1 MYDKLISVYENS
13 ESIEDHQVIS
23 LYEFMGSLS
32 TEDDSIR
39 MINYINENRN
49 RFQFDRLKH
58 NVSKNGSF
66 SKDEKM
72 KIEDSRNIG
81 ELLDVFDSKLPQ
93 YCFSGYYDTQQEKYI
108 HSGLY
113 TLEFRAIE
121 REILRHKLNNDPYV
135 IIQFP
140 SFDGNSIIAIVLG
153 KKESTPIG
161 IEEVSRFHSD
171 NFDEIYRYYVRNLDF
186 IPNRKYSNYSEGIS
200 QPYLEDTV
208 INKDVDEFFWRK
220 E

>member
-13 ESIEDHQVIS
+13 ESKEDHKVIS
-23 LYEFMGSLS
+23 FYDFMGSLS

-39 MINYINENRN
+39 MIDYINENRN

-58 NVSKNGSF
+58 NVIKNGSF
-66 SKDEKM
+66 SIDEK
-72 KIEDSRNIG
+72 KVIEASRNIE
-81 ELLDVFDSKLPQ
+81 ELLNVLEAKLPQ
-93 YCFSGYYDTQQEKYI
+93 CCFSGYYDTKERKYI

-113 TLEFRAIE
+113 TLEFRVIE
-121 REILRHKLNNDPYV
+121 RNILQNKLNGDPY
-135 IIQFP
+135 ILTHFP
-140 SFDGNSIIAIVLG
+140 SFDGNSIIAIVMG
-153 KKESTPIG
+153 KKESTPISL
-161 IEEVSRFHSD
+161 EEVSRYHSD

-186 IPNRKYSNYSEGIS
+186 IPNKKYSSYSEGIS
-200 QPYLEDTV
+200 KSFMEDTV